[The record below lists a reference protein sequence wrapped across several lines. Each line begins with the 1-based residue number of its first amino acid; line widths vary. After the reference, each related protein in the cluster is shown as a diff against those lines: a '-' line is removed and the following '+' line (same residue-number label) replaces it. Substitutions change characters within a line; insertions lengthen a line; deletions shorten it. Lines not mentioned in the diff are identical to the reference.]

1 MILQLAS
8 KLYIENGFTAT
19 DNKQIVTQLGISNG
33 NLTFHYPQR
42 EHILTEFVKELCDF
56 QWRMIDILEHE
67 DKSPLLALCIEFATM
82 AAAAEENAAIRDIYI
97 SAYRYPMPLA
107 VIREND
113 TKKTQQIFSEF
124 NPDWSDEQFAI
135 MENLY
140 SGIEY
145 GTFSALGDSGDS
157 LDLIVATGIDSI
169 LRLYNVPEELRKQ
182 KIEKIIAMDY
192 RSLGRKILTGFK
204 DYITAVNWQAVE
216 TTRQRMLEKSRKNKP
231 KSKENYQHE

>member
-1 MILQLAS
+1 MIIQLVS
-8 KLYIENGFTAT
+8 KRYVENGFTAT
-19 DNKQIVTQLGISNG
+19 DTKVIAKELGISTG
-33 NLTFHYPQR
+33 NINFHYPTK
-42 EHILTEFVKELCDF
+42 EHLLTEFVKELCDF
-56 QWRMIDILEHE
+56 QWRMIDILENE

-82 AAAAEENAAIRDIYI
+82 AAAADENSAMRDIYL
-97 SAYRYPMPLA
+97 SAYTHPMPLA

-113 TKKTQQIFSEF
+113 ARKTKLIFAEF
-124 NPDWSDEQFAI
+124 CPDWSDEQFEI

-145 GTFSALGDSGDS
+145 GTFSALGNAGQS

-169 LRLYNVPEELRKQ
+169 LRLYNVPEEIRGQ

-192 RSLGRKILTGFK
+192 RSLARSILTDFK

-216 TTRQRMLEKSRKNKP
+216 NARQVKLKLY
-231 KSKENYQHE
+231 KEELI